1 MAEGG
6 EDIELHDLDPED
18 EEFLDSQSPS
28 KLRRELLEQFP
39 EDRQQIQAIKDKDLS
54 SYIHDELNKDDDDD
68 EIIKYIEQQHK
79 THVEK
84 TSTTWDPNDVST
96 STRRGSVEDVPE
108 PPGQKRINKQS
119 MNEADRILETKF
131 YKPNFKGTN
140 ANVWYDEELNVIK
153 GKLLR
158 KNATEYIV
166 IGPDG
171 EIAPDY
177 YKKNFPR
184 E

>member
-1 MAEGG
+1 
-6 EDIELHDLDPED
+6 
-18 EEFLDSQSPS
+18 
-28 KLRRELLEQFP
+28 
-39 EDRQQIQAIKDKDLS
+39 
-54 SYIHDELNKDDDDD
+54 
-68 EIIKYIEQQHK
+68 
-79 THVEK
+79 
-84 TSTTWDPNDVST
+84 
-96 STRRGSVEDVPE
+96 
-108 PPGQKRINKQS
+108 
-119 MNEADRILETKF
+119 MNEADRILEIKF
-131 YKPNFKGTN
+131 HKPNFKGTN